1 MKALK
6 NTEQKYSKFQWF
18 VMVIFIPIMFAIL
31 LFSIILSFMGIS
43 VVDQAKQVASNIP
56 VLSNYV
62 KTEDQIIAEEEKANI
77 DELMAIINARE
88 TELSLLE
95 QTLSTKE
102 EEILSL
108 LNEIEILM
116 GQLEEKKETQLE
128 VKTEYIEIAK
138 LYETMSAKN
147 AANILTQLSGD
158 EAAIHLSFI
167 KIDARAAILAKMAP
181 DKAAELISLLSD
193 N

>member
-1 MKALK
+1 MKTLK

-62 KTEDQIIAEEEKANI
+62 KTEEQIIADEEKGNI

-88 TELSLLE
+88 TELALLE
-95 QTLSTKE
+95 QKLLTKE
-102 EEILSL
+102 EEVQSL

-116 GQLEEKKETQLE
+116 DQLEEKKDIHLE
-128 VKTEYIEIAK
+128 VKTEYTEIAK

-147 AANILTQLSGD
+147 AANILTQLSDD

-167 KIDARAAILAKMAP
+167 KIDARAAILAKMTP
-181 DKAAELISLLSD
+181 DKAAELISLLS
-193 N
+193 NN

>member
-1 MKALK
+1 
-6 NTEQKYSKFQWF
+6 
-18 VMVIFIPIMFAIL
+18 MVIFIPIMFAIL